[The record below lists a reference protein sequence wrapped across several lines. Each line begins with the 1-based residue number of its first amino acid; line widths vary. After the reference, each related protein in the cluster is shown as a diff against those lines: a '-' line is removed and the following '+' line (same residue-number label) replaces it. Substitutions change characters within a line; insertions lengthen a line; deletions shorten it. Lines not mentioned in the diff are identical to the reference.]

1 MRYTGP
7 KARLCRREGVNL
19 FGSPK
24 YQKALDRKPGIPGM
38 HGVKRMG
45 KLTEYAKQLRE
56 KQKAKRIFGLSEK
69 QFRRNYDKAARST
82 GVTGDTLLQL
92 LERRLDNVIYR
103 AGFALTRSQ
112 ARQVVSHGHVMAN
125 GRRVD
130 IPSIDVRPGDV
141 FELRDRSKKSSL
153 FAKVLEENENY
164 KAPSWLKVDPK
175 KMTIEI
181 LEYPDADHFEKVIE
195 PRMIVEFYSR

>member
-24 YQKALDRKPGIPGM
+24 YQKALDRKPGIPGV

-92 LERRLDNVIYR
+92 LERRLDNVIFR

-112 ARQVVSHGHVMAN
+112 ARQIVSHGHVMAN

-141 FELRDRSKKSSL
+141 FELRDRSKKSAL
-153 FAKVLEENENY
+153 FAKVLEEQENY
-164 KAPSWLKVDPK
+164 QPPSWLKVDSK

-181 LEYPDADHFEKVIE
+181 LEYPDVDHFEKVIE

>member
-24 YQKALDRKPGIPGM
+24 YQKALDRKPGIPGI

-69 QFRRNYDKAARST
+69 QFRRNYDKASRMQ
-82 GVTGDTLLQL
+82 GVTGDNLLQL
-92 LERRLDNVIYR
+92 LERRLDNVVYR
-103 AGFALTRSQ
+103 AGFALTRQQ
-112 ARQVVSHGHVMAN
+112 ARQVVSHGHLMAN

-130 IPSIDVRPGDV
+130 VPSIDVRPGDV
-141 FELRDRSKKSSL
+141 YEIRDRSKKSGL
-153 FAKVLEENENY
+153 FSKVFEENEKY
-164 KAPSWLKVDPK
+164 EAPSWIKVDRK

-181 LEYPDADHFEKVIE
+181 LELPDADHYEKMIE